1 MIDSEIEPRSGG
13 EYKSVKKERLG
24 GHCEKCGPGKKCEC
38 NTIKRKGLG
47 VTPKSNQLSNSSSIG
62 FKNDPFNLGF
72 LNANNISKI
81 RDVNRQK

>member
-1 MIDSEIEPRSGG
+1 MIESEIEPRSGA
-13 EYKSVKKERLG
+13 EYKSVKKERG
-24 GHCEKCGPGKKCEC
+24 VPCDKCGVGKRCEC

-72 LNANNISKI
+72 LNANNLSKI
-81 RDVNRQK
+81 RDVTRKP